1 MNEDKIIMVSYGKT
15 VSDGNYGSERIQG
28 SLTLPLEE
36 EFEVQFDK
44 MFRKIKMKVLGK
56 AGILPEIEGE
66 TSEIVGKP
74 MISTNQTDR
83 NELKVDSAA
92 SKPLETTKENELK
105 RSLYPETKGIDFQKL
120 DEKTAVKETRNF
132 VDVRKC
138 KNYSDKSYKLIG
150 FDMKYTFIAKQHVI
164 RTEVILGG
172 GTRVLVSPKSAWVLT
187 KLEWK

>member
-1 MNEDKIIMVSYGKT
+1 MK
-15 VSDGNYGSERIQG
+15 
-28 SLTLPLEE
+28 LTLKLNLDNFENQEIMTNEYETLEPCYREQIIFLKGWVDYTPFAQPLI
-36 EFEVQFDK
+36 DNIL
-44 MFRKIKMKVLGK
+44 KILG
-56 AGILPEIEGE
+56 EGE

-83 NELKVDSAA
+83 NELKVDSTD

-120 DEKTAVKETRNF
+120 NEKTAVKETRNF
-132 VDVRKC
+132 VDVREC
-138 KNYSDKSYKLIG
+138 KNYTDKSYKLIG

-187 KLEWK
+187 KLGWK